1 MIAQIMKRLIL
12 LIAAIW
18 SVSVCLSAQG
28 FGYSYGAG
36 REDVQVQTPMAVAG
50 ADRPED
56 IWAVSGNMQP
66 FGTCANNADTPPNGP
81 SHAGRRKPPTTGSTD
96 PTNPDI
102 WQDKPIGDMDW
113 VCWLLLGGYLIGVT
127 ARSRRRA
134 KQANTLCDNKA

>member
-102 WQDKPIGDMDW
+102 WQDKPIGDIDRKS
-113 VCWLLLGGYLIGVT
+113 VV
-127 ARSRRRA
+127 
-134 KQANTLCDNKA
+134 

>member
-36 REDVQVQTPMAVAG
+36 REDVQVQTPMAAAG

-66 FGTCANNADTPPNGP
+66 FGTCANNADTPPMALRMQDDANRLLR
-81 SHAGRRKPPTTGSTD
+81 AVLILPTRIYGKISLSA
-96 PTNPDI
+96 I
-102 WQDKPIGDMDW
+102 WIGY
-113 VCWLLLGGYLIGVT
+113 VGCCWEDT
-127 ARSRRRA
+127 
-134 KQANTLCDNKA
+134 

>member
-66 FGTCANNADTPPNGP
+66 FGTCANNADTPPYG
-81 SHAGRRKPPTTGSTD
+81 SSRAGRRNPPITDGD

-127 ARSRRRA
+127 VRQTQGKTSKHAMR
-134 KQANTLCDNKA
+134 

>member
-18 SVSVCLSAQG
+18 SVAVCSSAQG
-28 FGYSYGAG
+28 FGYSYSAG
-36 REDVQVQTPMAVAG
+36 RENVQIQTPIAVAG
-50 ADRPED
+50 ADYPED

-66 FGTCANNADTPPNGP
+66 FGTCANDADTPPYG
-81 SHAGRRKPPTTGSTD
+81 SSRAGRRKPPTTGGGD

-113 VCWLLLGGYLIGVT
+113 VCWVLLGGYLIGVT
-127 ARSRRRA
+127 ARNRRKA

>member
-1 MIAQIMKRLIL
+1 MMVQIMKRLIL
-12 LIAAIW
+12 MIAAIW

-36 REDVQVQTPMAVAG
+36 REDVQVQTPMAAAG

-66 FGTCANNADTPPNGP
+66 FGTCANDADTPPYGS
-81 SHAGRRKPPTTGSTD
+81 SHAGRRKPPTTGGTD

-127 ARSRRRA
+127 VRQTQGKTS
-134 KQANTLCDNKA
+134 KHTM

>member
-12 LIAAIW
+12 MIAAIW
-18 SVSVCLSAQG
+18 SVAVCLSAQG

-66 FGTCANNADTPPNGP
+66 FGTCANDADTPPYGS
-81 SHAGRRKPPTTGSTD
+81 SHAGRRNLPTTGGTD
-96 PTNPDI
+96 RTNPDVKK
-102 WQDKPIGDMDW
+102 DSPIGDMDW

-127 ARSRRRA
+127 ARGRRRA

>member
-1 MIAQIMKRLIL
+1 MMAHIMKRLIL
-12 LIAAIW
+12 MIAAIW
-18 SVSVCLSAQG
+18 SVAVCSSAQG
-28 FGYSYGAG
+28 FGYSYSAG

-66 FGTCANNADTPPNGP
+66 FETCANDADTPPYG
-81 SHAGRRKPPTTGSTD
+81 SSRAGRRNPPITDGD

-134 KQANTLCDNKA
+134 KQANTLCDDNA

>member
-18 SVSVCLSAQG
+18 SVAVCSSAQG
-28 FGYSYGAG
+28 FGYSYSAG

-66 FGTCANNADTPPNGP
+66 FGTCANDADTPPYG
-81 SHAGRRKPPTTGSTD
+81 SSRAGRRNPPITDGD

-127 ARSRRRA
+127 ARNRRRA
-134 KQANTLCDNKA
+134 KQANTLCDKKA